1 VTNVRWRREGGSVS
15 LLAAAAM
22 VVIAVLAMASADLAR
37 VLRAR
42 SEAQTAA
49 DAAALAA
56 AQELALPSE
65 SDPRQPAEDM
75 AARNGATLVAC
86 DCSSGSFEAVVEVQV
101 PVGAMML
108 LRGVDSIIA
117 RARAVVDVPGPG
129 SSPAISSTGAG

>member
-1 VTNVRWRREGGSVS
+1 MTWPREDGSVS
-15 LLAAAAM
+15 ILAAAAM

-75 AARNGATLVAC
+75 AARNGATLLSC
-86 DCSSGSFEAVVEVQV
+86 DCSSGSFEAEVEVRV
-101 PVGAMML
+101 PVGAML
-108 LRGVDSIIA
+108 ILRGVDSVTA
-117 RARAVVDVPGPG
+117 RARAVVDVPEPG
-129 SSPAISSTGAG
+129 SSPAAPT

>member
-1 VTNVRWRREGGSVS
+1 
-15 LLAAAAM
+15 M

-65 SDPRQPAEDM
+65 SDPRQPAEDV
-75 AARNGATLVAC
+75 AALNGATLLSC
-86 DCSSGSFEAVVEVQV
+86 ECSPGSFEAEVEVQV
-101 PVGAMML
+101 PVGAMLL
-108 LRGVDSIIA
+108 LRGVDSITA
-117 RARAVVDVPGPG
+117 RARAVVDVPQPG
-129 SSPAISSTGAG
+129 SSLSAPAVAVAG